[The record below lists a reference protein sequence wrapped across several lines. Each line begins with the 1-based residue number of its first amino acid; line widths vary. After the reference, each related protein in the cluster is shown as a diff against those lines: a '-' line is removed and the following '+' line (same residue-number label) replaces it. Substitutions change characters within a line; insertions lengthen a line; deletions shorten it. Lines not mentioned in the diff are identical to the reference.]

1 MVYLILIISSIINI
15 YFVFKVKKLK
25 KIMNELY
32 CTDEELDD
40 VLDRL

>member
-15 YFVFKVKKLK
+15 YFLFKVKKLK